1 MVSLCHNK
9 EREEKNMALGLLL
22 LLFIGMSVV
31 SGLGI
36 LFLFLIK
43 DHKKRKPVFYFLVV
57 WGMFIA
63 FLSATSLPTNFIMQQ
78 VIAWAIGFV
87 SIIALLVYLRA
98 KTERQYYIS
107 YILVSCSVVIG
118 ILRLFYLI

>member
-1 MVSLCHNK
+1 MVLLCHNK
-9 EREEKNMALGLLL
+9 EREEKNMALGLILL
-22 LLFIGMSVV
+22 FFIGMSVV

-36 LFLFLIK
+36 LFLFLMK
-43 DHKKRKPVFYFLVV
+43 DQKKRKPVFYFLVV
-57 WGMFIA
+57 WGLLIA
-63 FLSATSLPTNFIMQQ
+63 FLKATGLPTNFIMQQ
-78 VIAWAIGFV
+78 IVAWAIGGI
-87 SIIALLVYLRA
+87 SIIALLIYLRA